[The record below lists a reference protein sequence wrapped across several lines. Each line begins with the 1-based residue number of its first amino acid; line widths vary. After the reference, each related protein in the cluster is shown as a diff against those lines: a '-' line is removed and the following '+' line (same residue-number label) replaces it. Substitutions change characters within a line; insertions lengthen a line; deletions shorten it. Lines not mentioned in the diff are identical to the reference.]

1 MGKTQMSREEKS
13 HRILGV
19 PRGATPETIKA
30 AYHEAIKQYH
40 PNFNQSPE
48 AREAFQRAHE
58 AYRFLC
64 QRGPAHLASSSRQP
78 WEDAAPNH
86 KPDSTA
92 EESKDGD
99 AEIVVRDVMTRYEL
113 YVQFGGALRV
123 GTGSRRGYGP
133 NDEEAWRNRP
143 AEWTVARLHDAV
155 MDEVR
160 RKGSD
165 FSTADVSRVMRRVV
179 WEDQQARETTVMWP
193 LLWDPLNAS
202 DQAQASTMWLRLAEA
217 TLDMD
222 SVLGIAVLQHFIW
235 QVKRK
240 QLECSVCHHLMPVFV
255 SPVQGSGKTTMVTR
269 FLSPLEELASDPVLL
284 SQLADPRSGEILG
297 FPAVFVDDVE
307 RLNPG
312 LIAVLKSLLT
322 SSAVNRRR
330 SGTSKA
336 DKRRQR
342 ATLIGTANEPITVL
356 IADPTGHRRFVE
368 LPFRNGAVTKGGDPK
383 VWQAVD
389 DTDFMLLWRS
399 VDAFGPPPILPHLA
413 TLAATEADSAPV
425 DRLRDCLVGLDLRSE
440 DVQAITVRGG
450 GVGAED
456 LRLLINELLGDE
468 ISANEFSRRMASLVT
483 DPAVPFRGKK
493 RMGLKNIYRFKC
505 AA

>member
-1 MGKTQMSREEKS
+1 MSRERKS
-13 HRILGV
+13 HRILDV
-19 PRGATPETIKA
+19 PLGSTLEVIKA
-30 AYHEAIKQYH
+30 AFHEAAKRYH
-40 PNFNQSPE
+40 PDFNQSPE
-48 AREAFQRAHE
+48 AKVAFQQLHE

-64 QRGPAHLASSSRQP
+64 ERGPAHIASSSHRM
-78 WEDAAPNH
+78 WEDAARDHNTNV
-86 KPDSTA
+86 TA
-92 EESKDGD
+92 DESKDVD
-99 AEIVVRDVMTRYEL
+99 AEAVVRDVMTRYDL
-113 YVQFGGALRV
+113 SVLFGGTLRV
-123 GTGSRRGYGP
+123 GTGVCRGYGP

-143 AEWTVARLHDAV
+143 AEWTVARLHDTV

-160 RKGSD
+160 RNGSD
-165 FSTADVSRVMRRVV
+165 FSTADVSRVMRRVM

-193 LLWDPLNAS
+193 LLWNPLDAVE
-202 DQAQASTMWLRLAEA
+202 QTQASAMWLRLAEA

-222 SVLGIAVLQHFIW
+222 STLGIAVLQHFIW

-240 QLECSVCHHLMPVFV
+240 QLECSVCHHLMPVIV

-312 LIAVLKSLLT
+312 FIAVLKSLLT
-322 SSAVNRRR
+322 SNAVNRRR
-330 SGTSKA
+330 SGTAKT

-342 ATLIGTANEPITVL
+342 ATLIGTANEPITLL

-368 LPFRNGAVTKGGDPK
+368 LPFRNGAVAKGGDPK

-399 VDAFGPPPILPHLA
+399 VNAFGPPPILPHLA
-413 TLAATEADSAPV
+413 TLAATEANSIPV
-425 DRLRDCLVGLDLRSE
+425 DRLRDCLVALDLRSE
-440 DVQAITVRGG
+440 DVQTITVRGG

-483 DPAVPFRGKK
+483 DPAVPFRAKK

>member
-1 MGKTQMSREEKS
+1 MSRDKKS

-19 PRGATPETIKA
+19 PLGSTPDVIKA
-30 AYHEAIKQYH
+30 AYHEAIERYH
-40 PNFNQSPE
+40 PDLNPSPE
-48 AREAFQRAHE
+48 AAVAFRRLQE

-64 QRGPAHLASSSRQP
+64 ERGPAHIAGSSHQAR
-78 WEDAAPNH
+78 EDATRDHSANA
-86 KPDSTA
+86 TA
-92 EESKDGD
+92 DESKDGD
-99 AEIVVRDVMTRYEL
+99 AEIVVRAVMARYEL
-113 YVQFGGALRV
+113 FVQFGGTLRV
-123 GTGSRRGYGP
+123 GTVTSRGYGP
-133 NDEEAWRNRP
+133 NDEEAWRHRP

-165 FSTADVSRVMRRVV
+165 FSTADISRVMRRVV
-179 WEDQQARETTVMWP
+179 WVDQEARETTVMWP
-193 LLWDPLNAS
+193 LLWKPLDAGEQV
-202 DQAQASTMWLRLAEA
+202 QAAAMWLYLTEA

-222 SVLGIAVLQHFIW
+222 SALGIAVLQHFIW

-240 QLECSVCHHLMPVFV
+240 QLECSVCHHLMPVVV

-284 SQLADPRSGEILG
+284 SQLADPRSGEILR
-297 FPAVFVDDVE
+297 FPAVFIDDVE

-322 SSAVNRRR
+322 SNAVNRRR

-413 TLAATEADSAPV
+413 TLAATEAASAPV
-425 DRLRDCLVGLDLRSE
+425 DRLRNCLIGLDLRSE

-483 DPAVPFRGKK
+483 DPAVPFRAKK

-505 AA
+505 SA

>member
-1 MGKTQMSREEKS
+1 MAKDRKS

-19 PRGATPETIKA
+19 PLGSTPEVIKA
-30 AYHEAIKQYH
+30 AYHEAIERYH
-40 PNFNQSPE
+40 PDFNPSPE
-48 AREAFQRAHE
+48 AAVAFRRLQE

-64 QRGPAHLASSSRQP
+64 ERGPAHIASSSHQAR
-78 WEDAAPNH
+78 EDAARDHSANA
-86 KPDSTA
+86 TA
-92 EESKDGD
+92 DESKDGD
-99 AEIVVRDVMTRYEL
+99 AEIVVRAVMARYEL
-113 YVQFGGALRV
+113 FVQFGGTLRV
-123 GTGSRRGYGP
+123 GNVARRGYGP
-133 NDEEAWRNRP
+133 DDEEAWRNRP

-160 RKGSD
+160 SKGSD
-165 FSTADVSRVMRRVV
+165 FTTADISRVMRRVV
-179 WEDQQARETTVMWP
+179 WVDQEARETTVMWP
-193 LLWDPLNAS
+193 LLWKPLDAGE
-202 DQAQASTMWLRLAEA
+202 QAQAAAMWLYLAEA

-222 SVLGIAVLQHFIW
+222 SALGIAVLQHFIW

-240 QLECSVCHHLMPVFV
+240 QLECSVCHHLMPVVV

-284 SQLADPRSGEILG
+284 SQLADPRSGDILR

-307 RLNPG
+307 RLTSG
-312 LIAVLKSLLT
+312 LVAVLKSVLT
-322 SSAVNRRR
+322 SNAVNRRR

-368 LPFRNGAVTKGGDPK
+368 LPFHNGAVTKGGDPK

-389 DTDFMLLWRS
+389 NTDFMLLWRS
-399 VDAFGPPPILPHLA
+399 VHAFGPPPILPHLA
-413 TLAATEADSAPV
+413 TLASMEAKSAPV
-425 DRLRDCLVGLDLRSE
+425 DRLRDCLIGLDLRSE

-456 LRLLINELLGDE
+456 LRLLINELLGEE
-468 ISANEFSRRMASLVT
+468 ISANEFSRRMAYLVT
-483 DPAVPFRGKK
+483 DPAVPFRAKK
-493 RMGLKNIYRFKC
+493 GWV
-505 AA
+505 